1 MENKAVFLDRD
12 GTINVDKGYVYK
24 IEDLEILPNVVE
36 GLKLLRQA
44 GYKLIIITNQSGIA
58 RGYYTEEDYF
68 RFKKEM
74 HEKLKE
80 HEIFINA
87 EYFCPHHPNG
97 TIEKY
102 KSDCD
107 CRKPK
112 TGMLEQA
119 ARDFNLNLR
128 ESWMIGD
135 SLRDIQTGKNAGCR
149 TIHILIR
156 EEKNLVKEAEF
167 VARDMLEAAHY
178 ILNNKNK

>member
-1 MENKAVFLDRD
+1 
-12 GTINVDKGYVYK
+12 
-24 IEDLEILPNVVE
+24 
-36 GLKLLRQA
+36 
-44 GYKLIIITNQSGIA
+44 
-58 RGYYTEEDYF
+58 
-68 RFKKEM
+68 
-74 HEKLKE
+74 
-80 HEIFINA
+80 
-87 EYFCPHHPNG
+87 
-97 TIEKY
+97 
-102 KSDCD
+102 
-107 CRKPK
+107 
-112 TGMLEQA
+112 MLEQA